1 MDEQDFA
8 REFGSLYRELYRVAV
23 RRIDDSRDKVS
34 AETTALLLH
43 LAQTG
48 PMTLSE
54 MAQHFGRAMSTLSV
68 KVAALEAQ
76 GWLSRQPDPTD
87 ARRAEIWL
95 SPVGRAVLDEAVDVL
110 DTPRLAVAAETLDA
124 VQRAALLQSLR
135 QLIAAV
141 PSPHAAAVAP
151 PVSSPPEDR

>member
-1 MDEQDFA
+1 MDERDFA
-8 REFGSLYRELYRVAV
+8 REFGALYRELYRVAV
-23 RRIDDSRDKVS
+23 RRIDDGREKVS

-43 LAQTG
+43 LAQAG

-76 GWLSRQPDPTD
+76 GWLSRQPDPAD

-95 SPVGRAVLDEAVDVL
+95 SPAGRAVLEEAIDVL
-110 DTPRLAVAAETLDA
+110 DTPRLAAAAQVLDA
-124 VQRAALLQSLR
+124 AQRTALLQSLR
-135 QLIAAV
+135 RLIAAV
-141 PSPHAAAVAP
+141 PP
-151 PVSSPPEDR
+151 PASFTTEDPRP